1 MIKIEQLIPFMRN
14 GWVAMDS
21 NGEWWW
27 YEIKPEVNDNLL
39 QWMGTEGS
47 TDKIQDAFDIERAD
61 DWKKSLIKIDQVLQ
75 EKE

>member
-1 MIKIEQLIPFMRN
+1 MIKIEQLIPFMRK
-14 GWVAMDS
+14 GWVAMDK

-61 DWKKSLIKIDQVLQ
+61 DWTKSLICIKGKNN
-75 EKE
+75 E